1 MKTATKPAE
10 AAVNL
15 GVEILV
21 PTNLIDPS
29 PFQTRK
35 RFDQESLNAL
45 AASLRDHGQLQNL
58 IVRQTGDRYELIA
71 GERRW
76 RAGQI
81 AKLEMMRCLVI
92 EADDNA
98 ARELVI
104 IENLER
110 ENVSA
115 IEEAAGFQQL
125 IESGQYSQK
134 TLAERLHRD
143 PSFISNRLRLLS
155 LPEEW
160 RSQLI
165 EGGLLPTQARLLVP
179 WADRPAVLE
188 QVKARFANMIA
199 VGHDD
204 LDDVEDE
211 DDNEDETPRRIIDI
225 SCEQVQEIVNNSAK
239 SLSRSMRVGYW
250 DGPKFEVT
258 DELLQQLDVAEVSGY
273 DGKHLRA
280 FNVELWERL
289 QEEALQKL
297 QGKRKSQFDPDDLED
312 DLDTEDTED
321 TEDAEE
327 SIGRTS
333 RLQDYHLARYMSKHV
348 SSVIAGH
355 IKADNIGLRTFLMIM
370 ADDGYAFMRWVGES
384 QGINDNE
391 ILKDETAWNAL
402 ATITQKNFGTEMATF
417 LRERLA
423 NIEKGQLLNLEQ
435 MLLVC
440 RDSKLDPVAHWT
452 PDAELL
458 ELCSDD
464 QLREMLIDHVAPEK
478 QVKKWKRARMLKEAV
493 EGWPAGYLPIL
504 LKPKVMIEF
513 GQKTGS

>member
-58 IVRQTGDRYELIA
+58 IVRQTGHVGEGGHRYELIA

-81 AKLEMMRCLVI
+81 AELDTMRCLVI

-125 IESGQYSQK
+125 IESGQYTQK

-143 PSFISNRLRLLS
+143 PSFISNRIRLRS

-160 RSQLI
+160 RSQILNG
-165 EGGLLPTQARLLVP
+165 ELLPTQARLLVP

-188 QVKARFANMIA
+188 SIRKRIDNIVKPDNDAEEPLRLVDMSCDEFEEIIA
-199 VGHDD
+199 AAA
-204 LDDVEDE
+204 
-211 DDNEDETPRRIIDI
+211 
-225 SCEQVQEIVNNSAK
+225 Q
-239 SLSRSMRVGYW
+239 SLSRTMEVARW
-250 DGPKFEVT
+250 DGPRFEIT
-258 DELLQQLDVAEVSGY
+258 DEIRAELDIADVPEWN
-273 DGKHLRA
+273 GKKPRA
-280 FNVELWERL
+280 FNVELWDRL
-289 QEEALQKL
+289 QDEAREKS
-297 QGKRKSQFDPDDLED
+297 GKKPLSSSDDDFSDMDE
-312 DLDTEDTED
+312 DLDTDDVEDTD
-321 TEDAEE
+321 SA
-327 SIGRTS
+327 GAVS
-333 RLQDYHLARYMSKHV
+333 RLNEYVLTRHMSRHV
-348 SSVIAGH
+348 SAVLAGH
-355 IKADNIGLRTFLMIM
+355 IKADTTGVRTFLMVM
-370 ADDGYAFMRWVGES
+370 VDDGGYAFLNWVCES
-384 QGINDNE
+384 QGIDSDDAH
-391 ILKDETAWNAL
+391 DEAVAWKAL
-402 ATITQKNFGTEMATF
+402 AVVNQKNVITQMATF
-417 LRERLA
+417 LQERLA
-423 NIEKGQLLNLEQ
+423 DAEKGNLLSLEQLLLI
-435 MLLVC
+435 C
-440 RDSKLDPVAHWT
+440 RDMQLDPMAKWV

-458 ELCSDD
+458 DLCSDD
-464 QLREMLIDHVAPEK
+464 QLREMLIDNVGPEK
-478 QVKKWKRARMLKEAV
+478 QVRKWKRARMLKEAADNWMP
-493 EGWPAGYLPIL
+493 GCLPIL

-513 GQKTGS
+513 DQKTGS

>member
-1 MKTATKPAE
+1 MKTVTKPAE

-81 AKLEMMRCLVI
+81 AELATMRCLVI

-125 IESGQYSQK
+125 IESGQYTQK

-143 PSFISNRLRLLS
+143 PSFISNRIRLLS

-160 RSQLI
+160 RSQILNG
-165 EGGLLPTQARLLVP
+165 ELLPTQARLLVP

-188 QVKARFANMIA
+188 SIRARLDNIVKPDNDAEEPLRLVDMSCDEFEEIIA
-199 VGHDD
+199 AAA
-204 LDDVEDE
+204 
-211 DDNEDETPRRIIDI
+211 
-225 SCEQVQEIVNNSAK
+225 QA
-239 SLSRSMRVGYW
+239 LSRTMEVARW
-250 DGPKFEVT
+250 DGPRFEVT
-258 DELLQQLDVAEVSGY
+258 DEIRAELDIADVMEWN
-273 DGKHLRA
+273 GKKPRA
-280 FNVELWERL
+280 FNVELWDRL
-289 QEEALQKL
+289 QDEAKSSQQKKA
-297 QGKRKSQFDPDDLED
+297 QSSDDSDQDDE
-312 DLDTEDTED
+312 DLDTDDADDTD
-321 TEDAEE
+321 GA
-327 SIGRTS
+327 GAVS
-333 RLQDYHLARYMSKHV
+333 RLNDYVLMRYMSRHV
-348 SSVIAGH
+348 SSVLAGH
-355 IKADNIGLRTFLMIM
+355 IKADTTGVRTFLTMM
-370 ADDGYAFMRWVGES
+370 VDDGGYAFLNWVCES
-384 QGINDNE
+384 QGIDS
-391 ILKDETAWNAL
+391 DDVHDDAVAWKAL
-402 ATITQKNFGTEMATF
+402 AVVNQKNVITQMATF
-417 LRERLA
+417 LQERLA
-423 NIEKGQLLNLEQ
+423 DSTKGQLLSLEQ
-435 MLLVC
+435 LLLVC
-440 RDSKLDPVAHWT
+440 RDMQLDPVAKWV

-458 ELCSDD
+458 DLCSDD
-464 QLREMLIDHVAPEK
+464 QLREMLIDNVGPEK
-478 QVKKWKRARMLKEAV
+478 QVRKWKRARMLKEAADNWMP
-493 EGWPAGYLPIL
+493 GFLPIL

-513 GQKTGS
+513 EAAEA